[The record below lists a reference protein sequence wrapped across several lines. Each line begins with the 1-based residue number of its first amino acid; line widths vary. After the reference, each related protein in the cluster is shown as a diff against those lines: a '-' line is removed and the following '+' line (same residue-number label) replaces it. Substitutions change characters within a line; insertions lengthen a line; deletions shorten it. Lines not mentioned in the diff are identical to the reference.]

1 MYCTPGALEPMLYRI
16 LFPGSQDPEQSL
28 VTYRMAEY
36 TAAAAVMMN
45 DVCKP
50 MNWKPMCSQHPTLFT
65 PPRQKKQAGF
75 VISCVGSV
83 RDVVLRLAGAERPS
97 TASPSAPAPSQANT
111 EPGSSSSCFTAGD
124 EERGVVCGQEEAFQG
139 EQQQQQ
145 PMLCTCPGDRFEVL
159 SLVGTV
165 SPDGLHLH
173 ASLGDEE
180 GAVSGGHLVRA
191 IVHTTAEVVV
201 GEASALAF
209 SRVMDPDTGFKE
221 LVVAGRDFGERGV
234 CGSGG
239 GGGSGGGSDGGAGQR

>member
-1 MYCTPGALEPMLYRI
+1 MYCEPVELEPHV
-16 LFPGSQDPEQSL
+16 
-28 VTYRMAEY
+28 VTISNLSR
-36 TAAAAVMMN
+36 
-45 DVCKP
+45 P
-50 MNWKPMCSQHPTLFT
+50 HQI
-65 PPRQKKQAGF
+65 QAGF

-83 RDVVLRLAGAERPS
+83 RDVVLRLAGAQR
-97 TASPSAPAPSQANT
+97 TSPAPASAPAPAPVQANT
-111 EPGSSSSCFTAGD
+111 EPGSSCFPAGE
-124 EERGVVCGQEEAFQG
+124 EERGGVCGQEAVFVG
-139 EQQQQQ
+139 ERQPQLEQQQ
-145 PMLCTCPGDRFEVL
+145 PMLCTGPGDRFEVL

-221 LVVAGRDFGERGV
+221 LVVAGRDARERGV
-234 CGSGG
+234 GG
-239 GGGSGGGSDGGAGQR
+239 GGGGGDGGSSDGGTGSTMTGCKYVGEA